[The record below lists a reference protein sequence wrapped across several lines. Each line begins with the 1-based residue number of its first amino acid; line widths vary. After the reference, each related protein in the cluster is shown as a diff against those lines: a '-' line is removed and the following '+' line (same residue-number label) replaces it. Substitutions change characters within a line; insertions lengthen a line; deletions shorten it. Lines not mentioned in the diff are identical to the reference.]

1 MNEQNE
7 TEEVRDLRGLFPA
20 GTRLK
25 VQLKAAK
32 EYTNQDV
39 SRFKVGKAYE
49 VKNSPG
55 RAFLINA
62 IALNPMS
69 AVPMGM
75 GFLATETDFIPYTIN
90 LCELG
95 KEFFF

>member
-1 MNEQNE
+1 MSEQHENEE
-7 TEEVRDLRGLFPA
+7 ARDLRGLFPS

-25 VQLKAAK
+25 VQLKNAK
-32 EYTNQDV
+32 LYTEQDT
-39 SRFKVGKAYE
+39 SRFKIGKAY
-49 VKNSPG
+49 VVNNSPG